1 MALVMRRL
9 LYTCC
14 YIMAV
19 TALIIIWSFVLM
31 IINDNILPPFNRLL
45 SFLMLDSVSVVD
57 LEDRDLVNRLL
68 STKELFQ
75 TSQNITNI
83 SWNIMVYSASALFL
97 GYLYLIYKEAQRQ
110 LQENRLLRLK
120 NEEISFRNEFIRYI
134 SATIGHEFKNN
145 LARIKRRFVLLKGLP
160 PWITENING
169 NFDKLFAD
177 IEIFKKI
184 ADTNEVGLV
193 NFEKAKLITLLNE
206 IAYNYKELAIISF
219 SNIKQSIFVFTAL
232 PLLKTVFENIID
244 NAVKYK
250 KDEQLLANINISLS
264 QDIDDKRQYIVLSFK
279 DKGIGMDEQ
288 TADNCFY
295 KQSTSKDGWGHG
307 LYYSKYVIGL
317 HAGKIK
323 IGKENTGLGVGTEV
337 LVHLPSIIET
347 ENV

>member
-1 MALVMRRL
+1 ML
-9 LYTCC
+9 
-14 YIMAV
+14 
-19 TALIIIWSFVLM
+19 
-31 IINDNILPPFNRLL
+31 INDIILPPFNRLL
-45 SFLMLDSVSVVD
+45 SFLLPDSVFVAD
-57 LEDRDLVNRLL
+57 FADRDLLNRLL

-75 TSQNITNI
+75 TSQNIANI
-83 SWNIMVYSASALFL
+83 SKNIIVCSAFALFL
-97 GYLYLIYKEAQRQ
+97 GYLYLIYTEAQRQ
-110 LQENRLLRLK
+110 LHENRMLRLK

-145 LARIKRRFVLLKGLP
+145 LSRIKRRFALLKGLP
-160 PWITENING
+160 PWITESIYG

-219 SNIKQSIFVFTAL
+219 SNIKQSVFVFTAL

-250 KDEQLLANINISLS
+250 KDEQIIARIKIS
-264 QDIDDKRQYIVLSFK
+264 QYKDEDDKRRYIVLSFK
-279 DKGIGMDEQ
+279 DEGIGMDEQ

-323 IGKENTGLGVGTEV
+323 VGKENTGLGVGTEI
-337 LVHLPSIIET
+337 LVHLPCIIET